1 MEFISHRVNTIKELS
16 RLPNDYGVEI
26 DLRDYGE
33 NIVIQ
38 HDPFVSGEDFEKY
51 FSHSLFEY
59 QRQTGTSNFHLFL
72 N

>member
-16 RLPNDYGVEI
+16 KVPNDHGVEI

-33 NIVIQ
+33 KIVIQ

-51 FSHSLFEY
+51 LVEH
-59 QRQTGTSNFHLFL
+59 
-72 N
+72 